1 MTVWTAAIVAVLY
14 GAGAYMLMQRTLTK
28 VVLGLALL
36 SHGANLLLMIVGGRS
51 GVAPLVG
58 LFTGEDV
65 VADPIPQAL
74 ALTAIVISFAMT
86 TFALALAFRSWQLT
100 HDDSVED
107 DLEDRRIA
115 AMNRRAAARTEKVRT
130 EEGGTR

>member
-86 TFALALAFRSWQLT
+86 AFALALAFRSWQLT
-100 HDDSVED
+100 HDDAVED
-107 DLEDRRIA
+107 DVEDRRIA
-115 AMNRRAAARTEKVRT
+115 AMARRASARSDR
-130 EEGGTR
+130 GDHR